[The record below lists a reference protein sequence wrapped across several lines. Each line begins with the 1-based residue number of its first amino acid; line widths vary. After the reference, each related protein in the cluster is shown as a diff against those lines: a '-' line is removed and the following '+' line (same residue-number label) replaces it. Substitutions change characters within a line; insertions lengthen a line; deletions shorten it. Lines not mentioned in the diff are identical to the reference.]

1 MVIKPLYNGMSKTK
15 QIKRVWPII
24 SMVAMLMIAFPQY
37 GFAQERKVQNR
48 PYIDMR
54 RWHYGFLFGL
64 HVQDLEFVNNGYQHL
79 SEDGKTESWFADVPM
94 YSPGFSVGVLGEL
107 YLTQYFSLRVIP
119 TMHFGDK
126 KVIFCEQY
134 SGSIEE
140 QTIKSTYVSVPINV
154 KYTAQRFNNYRP
166 YVIAGLAPMIDLTV
180 KKQKALLTNRFDAA
194 LEVGMGCDFYLPFF
208 KLIPELKFCFGLTDL
223 LVKNRNDLIDKN
235 LLKFTQSLEG
245 VSSRMIVL
253 TFYFE

>member
-1 MVIKPLYNGMSKTK
+1 MDKTK
-15 QIKRVWPII
+15 QTKRKWMMGLMLV
-24 SMVAMLMIAFPQY
+24 MLMIAFPQQF
-37 GFAQERKVQNR
+37 FAQERKVQNR

-64 HVQDLEFVNNGYQHL
+64 HMQDLEFVNNGYQHML
-79 SEDGKTESWFADVPM
+79 EAGDNESWFADVPA

-107 YLTQYFSLRVIP
+107 YLTQYLSLRVIP

-126 KVIFCEQY
+126 RVVFCEQY
-134 SGSIEE
+134 SGEVEE

-154 KYTAQRFNNYRP
+154 KYSAQRFNNYRP
-166 YVIAGLAPMIDLTV
+166 YVVAGLAPMVDLTV

-208 KLIPELKFCFGLTDL
+208 KLIPELKFSFGLMDL
-223 LVKNRNDLIDKN
+223 LVKNRSDLIDKN
-235 LLKFTQSLEG
+235 LLKFTQSLDG
-245 VSSRMIVL
+245 VSSRMMVL